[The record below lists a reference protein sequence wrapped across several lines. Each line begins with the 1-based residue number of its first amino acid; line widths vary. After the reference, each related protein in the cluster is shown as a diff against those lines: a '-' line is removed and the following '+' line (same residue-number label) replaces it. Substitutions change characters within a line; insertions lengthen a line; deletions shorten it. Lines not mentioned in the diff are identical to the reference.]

1 MNIRQLNAS
10 YVREEDRVLLRL
22 ATHKREEYRLWLTR
36 AVMESLL
43 QLLTNLS
50 VRSKQQELVVQQAW
64 AMVASSQKQP
74 QQASF
79 KGSAN
84 LPLGAEPVLV
94 KWAQVIAAT
103 DQAASVAEHPE
114 LLLQLGQSKRLT
126 LRMSDELTGKLQ
138 VLLQQMN
145 EVAAWNLRALA
156 PEKTGQLGRPLAA
169 NASSVDEEELPRKVL
184 H

>member
-22 ATHKREEYRLWLTR
+22 VTHRSEEYRLWLTR
-36 AVMESLL
+36 TVMGSMM
-43 QLLTNLS
+43 QLVANLS
-50 VRSKQQELVVQQAW
+50 FRSVQHEKVVLQAW
-64 AMVASSQKQP
+64 AMVAFNQKQP
-74 QQASF
+74 QSSSF

-103 DQAASVAEHPE
+103 DQHVAGAQPPE
-114 LLLQLGQSKRLT
+114 LLLQLGQSKSLK
-126 LRMSDELTGKLQ
+126 LRVTDDLTGKLQ
-138 VLLQQMN
+138 VLMQQMN
-145 EVAAWNLRALA
+145 ELA
-156 PEKTGQLGRPLAA
+156 GWHLQAMTLETTGQLVSSKPDNLPL
-169 NASSVDEEELPRKVL
+169 DEEKAQPRKVL